1 MYILGRYVCVGKVG
15 RVSKEGGAVTRGG
28 GCDTSSTLVV
38 LVQSVS
44 TYLGIGNWRVTYLY
58 LYLN

>member
-1 MYILGRYVCVGKVG
+1 MGKVG

-28 GCDTSSTLVV
+28 GCDTSSKVVV

-44 TYLGIGNWRVTYLY
+44 TLVSVTGE
-58 LYLN
+58 